1 MGDQDGQELGEGIV
15 IKELELPT
23 ASDLTG
29 RSLLWALELL
39 EKELGE
45 ERPQYANFYELA
57 VASQGVSAAAILV
70 AGFIPDL
77 HLKINFEYDVDEWS
91 LKGTIF
97 LPPTNRIVVRVH
109 SPGA

>member
-1 MGDQDGQELGEGIV
+1 M

-23 ASDLTG
+23 PSDLTG

-39 EKELGE
+39 EKELGGE

-97 LPPTNRIVVRVH
+97 ALHEGAHDEVRVH